1 MTYKQG
7 DRVYV
12 PREGTFG
19 EVAGNVWYGVGETAV
34 LWLVVELD
42 DKSDWDGSPCRL
54 FFRPHDLI
62 FAITGPRADGGQP
75 SDAEPAA

>member
-12 PREGTFG
+12 PRELAFG
-19 EVAGNVWYGVGETAV
+19 EVAGTVWYGVGETAT
-34 LWLVVELD
+34 LKHVVELD
-42 DKSDWDGSPCRL
+42 GGFRMFCR
-54 FFRPHDLI
+54 PDDLI

-75 SDAEPAA
+75 SERKTAT

>member
-12 PREGTFG
+12 PRELAFG
-19 EVAGNVWYGVGETAV
+19 NVAGNAWHGVGEGATISY
-34 LWLVVELD
+34 VVELD
-42 DKSDWDGSPCRL
+42 GGLRMFCR
-54 FFRPHDLI
+54 PDDLI

-75 SDAEPAA
+75 SDTEPAA